1 MFFPAG
7 KYKGLSGIYFPER
20 PSSGSLHMGL
30 KNNGLPHDT
39 LKFYI
44 CVYHAPFLKKSKE
57 PPLAACRFHVPVLLT
72 KRDAQEEL
80 RTHIKRIARAF
91 HSQGRLKRTLWKTQ
105 GMLFKITIGSVSEK
119 PQCAFSGAS
128 AGRPAAFLPLGRTHV
143 LPHTLRPS

>member
-57 PPLAACRFHVPVLLT
+57 PRVSDVQCIFLRHPQHGTFSRRYRRISRKLAW
-72 KRDAQEEL
+72 
-80 RTHIKRIARAF
+80 AF
-91 HSQGRLKRTLWKTQ
+91 HSQGKLKRTLWKTQ